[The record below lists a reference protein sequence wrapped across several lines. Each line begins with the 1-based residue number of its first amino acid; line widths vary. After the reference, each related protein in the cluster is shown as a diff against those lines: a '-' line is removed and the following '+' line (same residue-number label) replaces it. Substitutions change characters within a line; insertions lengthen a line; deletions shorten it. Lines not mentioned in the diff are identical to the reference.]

1 MKETYEHNLHARQ
14 HAIKRLQDQ
23 KNKLAVKRL
32 QDQKRRVTDLDT
44 LDYFQTLKT
53 QSSDKPLTP
62 PEDGQCLTPIEWV
75 VGLGLKVIEE
85 DSGNYLSPDSVKDS
99 ELLTTADQV
108 KKLIENFYRN
118 EIKDFG
124 DYIGDINTDLAREI
138 CDWGAVYFDILEKR
152 DSSPYEQKAFM
163 IYQRGTV
170 VLSEVGIIVS
180 TLPIYKWSL
189 ELEETVKDSQWVKTG
204 FTSDLFLKLM
214 ERDSESGRLKCRDQ
228 SGNFFVF
235 YAPKMEEHQ
244 VEVGDC
250 FTLKAKVKDQTESP
264 FDRDLEGNMIRVNNL
279 NYVKVIKNY
288 GKPK

>member
-23 KNKLAVKRL
+23 K
-32 QDQKRRVTDLDT
+32 RRETDLDSMS
-44 LDYFQTLKT
+44 YFDKLLKT
-53 QSSDKPLTP
+53 QSSSKPLTP
-62 PEDGQCLTPIEWV
+62 PEDGECLTPIEWV

-85 DSGNYLSPDSVKDS
+85 DSGSYLSPNSVKDS

-118 EIKDFG
+118 EISDFG
-124 DYIGDINTDLAREI
+124 DYIGDINTEI
-138 CDWGAVYFDILEKR
+138 AEKICRWGTVYFTEGESLYEKNCM
-152 DSSPYEQKAFM
+152 E

-170 VLSEVGIIVS
+170 VLSEVGTIIS
-180 TLPIYKWSL
+180 TIPVYEWSS

-204 FTSDLFLKLM
+204 FVDDLFLKLM
-214 ERDSESGRLKCRDQ
+214 EHDNESGRLKCRDRN
-228 SGNFFVF
+228 GNFFVF
-235 YAPKMEEHQ
+235 YAPNHSKIE

-250 FTLKAKVKDQTESP
+250 FTLKAKIKDQVESP
-264 FDRDLEGNMIRVNNL
+264 FDRDMEGNKIRVNNL
-279 NYVKVIKNY
+279 NYVKVTKNY

>member
-85 DSGNYLSPDSVKDS
+85 DSGSYLSPNSVKDS
-99 ELLTTADQV
+99 ELLTTSDQV

-118 EIKDFG
+118 EIEDFG
-124 DYIGDINTDLAREI
+124 DYIGDINTEI
-138 CDWGAVYFDILEKR
+138 AEKICRWGAVYFSEN
-152 DSSPYEQKAFM
+152 SSPYEKKCM
-163 IYQRGTV
+163 EIYQRGTV
-170 VLSEVGIIVS
+170 VLSDVGTIIS
-180 TLPIYKWSL
+180 TLPVYEWSS
-189 ELEETVKDSQWVKTG
+189 ELEETVKDSQWVKIG
-204 FTSDLFLKLM
+204 FIDELFLKLM
-214 ERDSESGRLKCRDQ
+214 EHDNESGRLKCRDRN
-228 SGNFFVF
+228 GNFFVF
-235 YAPKMEEHQ
+235 YLKEHQ
-244 VEVGDC
+244 VEIGDC
-250 FTLKAKVKDQTESP
+250 FTLKAKVKEHIESP
-264 FDRDLEGNMIRVNNL
+264 FDRDMEGNKIRVNNL